1 MIPHSVHKLDLQ
13 YIQLRDSW
21 KGQHEASSYAKLI
34 VELDHTLVLKLES
47 EVILMLKI
55 LCTFKKK
62 DVTDKLFLVVL

>member
-21 KGQHEASSYAKLI
+21 KGQHEASYAKLI

-47 EVILMLKI
+47 EVILMLEI